1 VRVTKKRRAEL
12 LGSVWLFE
20 QCSKRELDVLQDA
33 ATEMQLDAGKILT
46 KQGEIGRHFMVIV
59 EGKVEVTRDGT
70 QIAVLGPGSFFGE
83 MSLLD
88 GKPRTATAT
97 TLEPTHVLMLTTAAF
112 NGVLATMLS
121 VDRKLL
127 TVLAARLR
135 DIEARYVPAN
145 ERGMGTDGRLDENAS
160 ITGVI

>member
-1 VRVTKKRRAEL
+1 MGGSVTKKRRLEL

-20 QCSKRELDVLQDA
+20 QCSRRELNVLQA
-33 ATEMQLDAGKILT
+33 ATTEMQLAAGKLLT
-46 KQGEIGRHFMVIV
+46 EQGEVGRHFMVIV
-59 EGKVEVTRDGT
+59 EGSVEVTRDGT

-88 GKPRTATAT
+88 GQPRTATAI

-112 NGVLATMLS
+112 NEVLATMPS

-127 TVLAARLR
+127 TVLAGRLR
-135 DIEARYVPAN
+135 DIEARYVPAD
-145 ERGMGTDGRLDENAS
+145 ERKASAENA
-160 ITGVI
+160 

>member
-1 VRVTKKRRAEL
+1 MQVTKKRRLEL

-20 QCSKRELDVLQDA
+20 QCSRKELHVLESA
-33 ATEMQLDAGKILT
+33 ATEMELQAGKILT
-46 KQGEIGRHFMVIV
+46 QQGELGRHFVVIV
-59 EGKVEVTRDGT
+59 EGEVAVVRDGT

-88 GKPRTATAT
+88 GQPRTATVT
-97 TLEPTHVLMLTTAAF
+97 TLGATHVLMLTTAAF
-112 NGVLATMLS
+112 NEVLTTMPS

-135 DIEARYVPAN
+135 EVEDRYMPAS
-145 ERGMGTDGRLDENAS
+145 ERGVSLHNL
-160 ITGVI
+160 